1 MAGPQVQHSQ
11 RPNSAYY
18 TGLNGGGSSGGGG
31 GGGGSG
37 AGGSSAGMASSASHT
52 GLHALRQVS
61 NETELIYRG
70 SHSNGTVN
78 ELPSSAQHH
87 LLTGRVVQHHQQH
100 HHQHG
105 QGHLPQ
111 QQHVSS
117 IAGTGSSVTDALI
130 GTTITGGSSGGGGA
144 GGGGASGS
152 SCSTSAPKLGI
163 KKSST
168 QRSIE
173 IIVDASQCGKELVAS
188 GSGAAGAGGGSTLDA
203 EDVEQG
209 GGQESSSS
217 HRKSSRHRHRPLHR
231 RLITYL
237 RNLFQGSTTQ
247 NALRTLLV
255 AWGCIAKHSELEE
268 FETPARYR
276 PDSLSALSRAT
287 RFTEDEIKR
296 IYRGFK
302 AECPTGVVK
311 EDTFKVIYSQ
321 FFPQGAN
328 PTLYAHYV
336 FNTLDQDHSGIVSF
350 EDFVQGLSILSRG
363 SVEEKLRWTF
373 SLYDING
380 DGFITREEMTDIVT
394 AIYELMGR
402 LPDEC
407 PEEEK
412 IKGKVEQIFQKM
424 DTNRDGVVT
433 LEEFL
438 EACRNDD
445 AISRSMSVFDTA
457 F

>member
-1 MAGPQVQHSQ
+1 M
-11 RPNSAYY
+11 
-18 TGLNGGGSSGGGG
+18 
-31 GGGGSG
+31 
-37 AGGSSAGMASSASHT
+37 
-52 GLHALRQVS
+52 
-61 NETELIYRG
+61 
-70 SHSNGTVN
+70 
-78 ELPSSAQHH
+78 
-87 LLTGRVVQHHQQH
+87 
-100 HHQHG
+100 
-105 QGHLPQ
+105 
-111 QQHVSS
+111 
-117 IAGTGSSVTDALI
+117 D
-130 GTTITGGSSGGGGA
+130 
-144 GGGGASGS
+144 
-152 SCSTSAPKLGI
+152 
-163 KKSST
+163 
-168 QRSIE
+168 
-173 IIVDASQCGKELVAS
+173 
-188 GSGAAGAGGGSTLDA
+188 
-203 EDVEQG
+203 
-209 GGQESSSS
+209 
-217 HRKSSRHRHRPLHR
+217 
-231 RLITYL
+231 
-237 RNLFQGSTTQ
+237 
-247 NALRTLLV
+247 
-255 AWGCIAKHSELEE
+255 SELEE

-412 IKGKVEQIFQKM
+412 IKGKVEHIFQKM
-424 DTNRDGVVT
+424 DINRDGVVT

-438 EACRNDD
+438 EACRNDE